1 MANPFNI
8 PERTIEQLAT
18 ATNSINVVGGADG
31 RLSVYQPLVC
41 IVTDHADADT
51 PAFPDNTGT
60 PADEAE
66 LDRASVIFM
75 SKRHGEPWT
84 RGSNKD
90 VGLKHIIHKPT
101 DTILAMGKDATVIF
115 PDYDYSTFE

>member
-18 ATNSINVVGGADG
+18 ATNSINVIGGVDG
-31 RLSVYQPLVC
+31 RTSVYEPLVC
-41 IVTDHADADT
+41 IVTNHADALT
-51 PAFPDNTGT
+51 PTWPDNTGT

-66 LDRASVIFM
+66 LNRTSVIFM

-90 VGLKHIIHKPT
+90 VGLVHKIHKPT
-101 DTILAMGKDATVIF
+101 DTIVGMDKDNTVIY
-115 PDYDYSTFE
+115 PDYDYTEFE